1 MWDFLNCF
9 ESLAPFKHSFRKGFS
24 VMFLIVL
31 ILVSVINRVNT
42 SNETV
47 NLKEEKTV
55 TRYQV
60 AKFDFV
66 EVQSVY
72 AITLWILL
80 GSLAK
85 IGMNNFFLYIKFP
98 NSLNSK

>member
-1 MWDFLNCF
+1 MLEYLNCF
-9 ESLAPFKHSFRKGFS
+9 ELLSPLKHSFRKGLSF
-24 VMFLIVL
+24 MLLLIL
-31 ILVSVINRVNT
+31 ILVSVINQVNT

-47 NLKEEKTV
+47 SLKEGKTV

-85 IGMNNFFLYIKFP
+85 IGMNSFFF
-98 NSLNSK
+98 SK

>member
-1 MWDFLNCF
+1 ML
-9 ESLAPFKHSFRKGFS
+9 
-24 VMFLIVL
+24 LIVL
-31 ILVSVINRVNT
+31 ILVSVLNRVNT

-47 NLKEEKTV
+47 SLKEEKTV

-85 IGMNNFFLYIKFP
+85 IGMNIFFH
-98 NSLNSK
+98 

>member
-1 MWDFLNCF
+1 MLDFLNCF
-9 ESLAPFKHSFRKGFS
+9 KCLAPLKHSFRKGFS
-24 VMFLIVL
+24 FMLLIVL
-31 ILVSVINRVNT
+31 ILVSVLNRVNT

-85 IGMNNFFLYIKFP
+85 IGMNDFFL
-98 NSLNSK
+98 